1 MEVFVLTKSGSDCCV
16 FPRDIR
22 LRQILIISRRGRKG
36 DLYCNMVRTK
46 ANAKNEPIRH
56 SSFCYYNKHLFHFL
70 FLSLFLQYIKK

>member
-36 DLYCNMVRTK
+36 GLYYNMLRKK
-46 ANAKNEPIRH
+46 ANAKNEPINICVI
-56 SSFCYYNKHLFHFL
+56 FCFFPYFSKY
-70 FLSLFLQYIKK
+70 